1 VKSSGGRVLAFD
13 WGLRNIGVAVGT
25 QSLGTSQPLTVL
37 KSRDGRPD
45 WEAIGKLI
53 AEWQPEQVVVGEP
66 LNMDGSDSEITPR
79 ARKFARQIE
88 GRFAVPAV
96 LVDERLS
103 SREAKTTAQAQG
115 HRGDYGER
123 PVDAEAA
130 DIILQ
135 TWLNSQP

>member
-1 VKSSGGRVLAFD
+1 MKPSGGRVLAFD
-13 WGLRNIGVAVGT
+13 WGLRNVGVAVGT
-25 QSLGTSQPLTVL
+25 ITLGTSQPLTVL

-53 AEWQPEQVVVGEP
+53 AEWQPERVVVGEP
-66 LNMDGSDSEITPR
+66 LNMDGSDSDITPR

-88 GRFAVPAV
+88 GRFAVPVV

-103 SREAKTTAQAQG
+103 SREAKTAAQAKG

-135 TWLNSQP
+135 TWLNSRL